1 MNDWLLGKDTYFS
14 PKFLSFFSMTMERYE
29 SLRRDVA
36 AIREKAPL
44 VHNITNFVVMNNT
57 ANALLAVGASPVM
70 AHAAEEVE
78 DMVRL
83 AGALVV
89 NVGTLSPEWVR
100 GMERAM
106 HTAGEAGVPIVYD
119 PVGAGATPYRNLVNE
134 NLLRVAR
141 PTIVRGN
148 GSEIQAVAAGFGLGA
163 TARTKGVDSTAASD
177 AALAAASA
185 LSEYLRTVVV
195 ISGPTDYIVNGNT
208 VRENN
213 HGTPMMTRVTGM
225 GCTATALCGAFAAVN
240 GDAAEAALNAMR
252 LMGLCGER
260 AAAEAKGPGSFQVA
274 FLDALYGADE

>member
-1 MNDWLLGKDTYFS
+1 
-14 PKFLSFFSMTMERYE
+14 MEQYE
-29 SLRRDVA
+29 SLRHDAA
-36 AIREKAPL
+36 AIRERAPL

-70 AHAAEEVE
+70 AHATEEVE

-106 HTAGEAGVPIVYD
+106 HTAHEAGIPIVYD
-119 PVGAGATPYRNLVNE
+119 PVGAGATPYRNIVN
-134 NLLRVAR
+134 NQLLHAVR

-163 TARTKGVDSTAASD
+163 AAQTKGVDSTAQAD
-177 AALAAASA
+177 AAIAAASA

-195 ISGPTDYIVNGNT
+195 ISGPTDYVVDGNT
-208 VRENN
+208 VRENS

-225 GCTATALCGAFAAVN
+225 GCTATAICGAFAAVN
-240 GDAAEAALNAMR
+240 PDAAEAALNAMR

-260 AAAEAKGPGSFQVA
+260 AAEEAKGPGSFQVA
-274 FLDALYGADE
+274 FLDALYGFDR